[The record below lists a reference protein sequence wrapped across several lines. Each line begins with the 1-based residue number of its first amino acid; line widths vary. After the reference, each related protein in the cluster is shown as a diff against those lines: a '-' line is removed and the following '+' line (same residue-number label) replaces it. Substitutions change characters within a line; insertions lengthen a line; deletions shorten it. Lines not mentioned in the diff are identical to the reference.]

1 MKILSYLVRTLF
13 QPLFLF
19 SLFVTNSAVIYCACI
34 LEHTQTS
41 LALEIM
47 QKAII
52 SPAPKTMYIKD
63 GVFQYNHYIEDLED
77 VKLYLRNQKINSSIN
92 VVGRGGDVF
101 LIPRILR
108 PIVKKITGKRH
119 YELITKLISAGAV
132 ITIAGFTFNSIKE
145 IKTVNEKIL
154 LPVLSNPKKAARLK
168 QCLNLYLETHNIKNI
183 GELLVKPKLWG
194 DLYSQLLFIS
204 GDLVAL
210 AKDIDYYKLF
220 SYLAYFSG
228 LNFNIIIG
236 LSFLTL
242 LLTEFNL
249 CIIIKLI
256 QRNFYGI
263 LYHVSFDSLE
273 LTFRNS

>member
-1 MKILSYLVRTLF
+1 VKILSYLVRTLF

-145 IKTVNEKIL
+145 IYSLPILFKKNKYIIMTAILGYPIETQANDEHVFMKLNSEKVLYAFSQSIKSQELHSIKKVLPFYLSIVAIL
-154 LPVLSNPKKAARLK
+154 L
-168 QCLNLYLETHNIKNI
+168 KNT
-183 GELLVKPKLWG
+183 
-194 DLYSQLLFIS
+194 D
-204 GDLVAL
+204 VAL
-210 AKDIDYYKLF
+210 ANDQLILF
-220 SYLAYFSG
+220 SEHSDHLMEDQTDE
-228 LNFNIIIG
+228 NFWYPSSILI
-236 LSFLTL
+236 L
-242 LLTEFNL
+242 L
-249 CIIIKLI
+249 
-256 QRNFYGI
+256 
-263 LYHVSFDSLE
+263 
-273 LTFRNS
+273 